1 MYFNS
6 VRSAN
11 SLSSSCLNRIESEK
25 KLLFDQAQYKL
36 RKKATAD
43 CLSSELKDNE
53 EYKNLLLKLRTI
65 KSINE
70 GLSMNVI
77 GSALTNRKSLKD
89 NAIERVEKELDDV
102 LSEYEVKCDLRDGF
116 GNLFDSFFDN
126 VNEDDEYVPYEDVQE
141 YCIKKELSEQQVI
154 DIERHSLQL
163 NPKNL
168 RVDNIDCDVIMNH
181 LKSETIDS
189 LKDLE
194 YQYSDKNKKRCIHS
208 KLREGDRY
216 VHQLLK
222 AELLRK
228 LILTTSEKLE
238 EKESFIKNMA
248 AVAKEIHDHC

>member
-1 MYFNS
+1 MFFNS
-6 VRSAN
+6 VRSAH
-11 SLSSSCLNRIESEK
+11 SLSSSCLDTITFEK
-25 KLLFDQAQYKL
+25 NQLFDQAQFKL
-36 RKKATAD
+36 RNKVTAD
-43 CLSSELKDNE
+43 CLRNELKDDE
-53 EYKNLLLKLRTI
+53 DYKNLLLKLRTI

-70 GLSMNVI
+70 GLSINKIGNALMNRR
-77 GSALTNRKSLKD
+77 SPKD

-116 GNLFDSFFDN
+116 GSLFESFFDK
-126 VNEDDEYVPYEDVQE
+126 VFESDEYLPYEDVQE
-141 YCIKKELSEQQVI
+141 YCIKKELSEQRI
-154 DIERHSLQL
+154 INLERYSLKL

-168 RVDNIDCDVIMNH
+168 RVDNIDCDVVMKH
-181 LKSETIDS
+181 LKSETIES

-228 LILTTSEKLE
+228 LILTTLEKSE
-238 EKESFIKNMA
+238 EKEAFIKNMVVIA
-248 AVAKEIHDHC
+248 MEIHDHC